1 MKPNYRLL
9 WAILVLVLCFSTAG
23 CTSIE
28 FDIEETINPPQYD
41 RMAVQGTWKID
52 RFISAIP
59 ENKDTKINIE
69 SIKNKYLDQWAIFD
83 SELGA
88 VGTDTCV
95 KPRYRVIRTT
105 ADSFIQSKYRID
117 GNKLGLGKQDISVV
131 NVSSDNQ
138 LFYEIILT
146 DEKTAY
152 VYIDNGFL
160 ALSKTSDKVDAKLKE
175 KSLGNVGQNVSN
187 GQYEEDPLLRSGILI
202 GIRAED
208 NSYRTLW
215 IYSKNREVK
224 TVSGAKQLL
233 LPRAKGFWQVGVIN
247 ENNIDAI
254 YAEPFIERD
263 IPDRSIMDRLK
274 GNILKISPET
284 RITFLGN
291 DYIGTGDGEEYRV
304 YPVETLKE
312 GKAALFPEIN
322 NEYAGNVYEQAA
334 NNFITSLKGEAADK
348 AIKKVDE
355 MNFTLARRNGHWI
368 LKSRLYFQQPY
379 EKEYQDFD
387 LKLMVP
393 SRLIHYDEMN
403 IQWND
408 IKSKLPWTSDA
419 FMSPNKDIAV
429 LVDGNSLSL
438 YTIKN
443 SSNIGKQL
451 LKIQLAKGETI
462 VMAEWS
468 IGRYADIWDNF
479 VGKIFTADNSSGY
492 SGR

>member
-9 WAILVLVLCFSTAG
+9 WTILVLILCFSTTG
-23 CTSIE
+23 CTIIE
-28 FDIEETINPPQYD
+28 FDIEETISPPQYD
-41 RMAVQGTWKID
+41 SMAVQGTWKID

-88 VGTDTCV
+88 VGIDTCV
-95 KPRYRVIRTT
+95 NPHYRIIRTT

-117 GNKLGLGKQDISVV
+117 ESKLGLGKQDISVV
-131 NVSSDNQ
+131 NVSADNQ
-138 LFYEIILT
+138 LFYEIIL
-146 DEKTAY
+146 DGDKKGY

-160 ALSKTSDKVDAKLKE
+160 ALSKISDQVDGKLKE
-175 KSLGNVGQNVSN
+175 KSLGNAGQNVNN

-202 GIRAED
+202 GIRTAD

-215 IYSKNREVK
+215 LYSKNREVK
-224 TVSGAKQLL
+224 TVSGGRQLL
-233 LPRAKGFWQVGVIN
+233 LPRAKGFWQVGAIN
-247 ENNIDAI
+247 ENNINAI
-254 YAEPFIERD
+254 YAEPFIEGD
-263 IPDRSIMDRLK
+263 ISDKNIMDRLK
-274 GNILKISPET
+274 GNILKAGPET
-284 RITFLGN
+284 KITFLGN
-291 DYIGTGDGEEYRV
+291 DYIGTGNGEDYKV

-312 GKAALFPEIN
+312 GKAVLFSEIN
-322 NEYAGNVYEQAA
+322 NENTDNVYEQST
-334 NNFITSLKGEAADK
+334 NNFIASLKGEAADK
-348 AIKKVDE
+348 IVKKVDE
-355 MNFTLARRNGHWI
+355 KNFTLARRNGHWI
-368 LKSRLYFQQPY
+368 LKSRMYFKQPY

-393 SRLIHYDEMN
+393 PKLIHYDEMN

-419 FMSPNKDIAV
+419 FMSPNKDVAV
-429 LVDGNSLSL
+429 LADGNSLSL

-443 SSNIGKQL
+443 SSDIGKQL
-451 LKIQLAKGETI
+451 LKLQLAKGETI

-468 IGRYADIWDNF
+468 IGRYADVWDNF
-479 VGKIFTADNSSGY
+479 VGKIFTVDNTSGQ
-492 SGR
+492 